1 VGSRTMSRTP
11 TPPNGASS
19 DANEWLTSDQVVD
32 RLLEDPL
39 LRRIASTCVL
49 PAVRC
54 GDEWRFRRSDLD
66 QWIGRQRR
74 LHESDAPA
82 PAGDTFQKN

>member
-1 VGSRTMSRTP
+1 MTRTP
-11 TPPNGASS
+11 TTSTGGANE
-19 DANEWLTSDQVVD
+19 ANEWLTSDEVVD

-54 GDEWRFRRSDLD
+54 GDEWRFRSSDLD

-74 LHESDAPA
+74 LHQDMNPPHTSGQES
-82 PAGDTFQKN
+82 

>member
-1 VGSRTMSRTP
+1 MSRTP
-11 TPPNGASS
+11 ITPNGAPNEAS
-19 DANEWLTSDQVVD
+19 EWLTSEQVVD

-39 LRRIASTCVL
+39 LRQVASTCVL

-74 LHESDAPA
+74 LQQQMNPPHTSGDES
-82 PAGDTFQKN
+82 

>member
-1 VGSRTMSRTP
+1 MSQTP
-11 TPPNGASS
+11 NPPAGGAEESS
-19 DANEWLTSDQVVD
+19 EWLTSEQVIE

-54 GDEWRFRRSDLD
+54 GDEWRFRKSDLD

-74 LHESDAPA
+74 LHPQMNSSHASGGES
-82 PAGDTFQKN
+82 

>member
-1 VGSRTMSRTP
+1 MAGQMSQTP
-11 TPPNGASS
+11 STPAGDAEESS
-19 DANEWLTSDQVVD
+19 EWLTGEQVID

-49 PAVRC
+49 PAIRC

-74 LHESDAPA
+74 IHQQMNPSHAS
-82 PAGDTFQKN
+82 GGGS

>member
-1 VGSRTMSRTP
+1 MSP
-11 TPPNGASS
+11 TPSTPAGRAEDSS
-19 DANEWLTSDQVVD
+19 EWLTGEQVID

-66 QWIGRQRR
+66 QWIDRQRR
-74 LHESDAPA
+74 LQQQMNSSHASRSES
-82 PAGDTFQKN
+82 

>member
-1 VGSRTMSRTP
+1 MSRQPATP
-11 TPPNGASS
+11 SGGPNEAS
-19 DANEWLTSDQVVD
+19 EWLTSEEVVD
-32 RLLEDPL
+32 RLHEDPL

-74 LHESDAPA
+74 LRDDMKPAHRSRDES
-82 PAGDTFQKN
+82 

>member
-1 VGSRTMSRTP
+1 MSQTP
-11 TPPNGASS
+11 SPPAGAADESS
-19 DANEWLTSDQVVD
+19 EWLTSEQVID

-54 GDEWRFRRSDLD
+54 GDEWRFRKSDLD
-66 QWIGRQRR
+66 QWIGQQYRLRQQMNSP
-74 LHESDAPA
+74 HASGGES
-82 PAGDTFQKN
+82 

>member
-1 VGSRTMSRTP
+1 MTRTP
-11 TPPNGASS
+11 TPPSGGPSETS
-19 DANEWLTSDQVVD
+19 EWLTSEEVVD

-54 GDEWRFRRSDLD
+54 GDEWRFRKSDLD
-66 QWIGRQRR
+66 QWIGRQRS
-74 LHESDAPA
+74 LHEQMNP
-82 PAGDTFQKN
+82 PHTFGGES

>member
-1 VGSRTMSRTP
+1 MSQTP
-11 TPPNGASS
+11 STSAGGPDESS
-19 DANEWLTSDQVVD
+19 EWLTGEQVID

-54 GDEWRFRRSDLD
+54 GDEWRFRKSDLD

-74 LHESDAPA
+74 LHQQMNSSHTSGIES
-82 PAGDTFQKN
+82 

>member
-1 VGSRTMSRTP
+1 MTRTP
-11 TPPNGASS
+11 TPSAGGPHEAS
-19 DANEWLTSDQVVD
+19 EWLTSEQVVD

-39 LRRIASTCVL
+39 LRRTASTCVL

-66 QWIGRQRR
+66 QWIDRQRR
-74 LHESDAPA
+74 LHQDMNPPLTSGEES
-82 PAGDTFQKN
+82 